1 MKGELKDKLWNTIIK
16 HLVFIRQTTTINKET
31 LVSQPQNA
39 FENLNSILHEE
50 IVRDLVEGVKKHIT
64 VTSETDPE
72 TLSIMLTGKLV
83 VVKSPEEFLEEVR
96 KIIDEM

>member
-1 MKGELKDKLWNTIIK
+1 MKEELKDKLWNTIIK

-39 FENLNSILHEE
+39 FENLNSILQEE
-50 IVRDLVEGVKKHIT
+50 IVRDLVEGAKKHIT

-83 VVKSPEEFLEEVR
+83 VVKNPEEFLE
-96 KIIDEM
+96 KIRQILDEM